1 MPKREKQSFLHG
13 ALILSAA
20 AILTK
25 IIGALFFKIP
35 LQNINQTAYGYFDA
49 AYNIYIPLYTVSTA
63 GFPVA
68 VSRLVSES
76 LALGRFR
83 DIRVIHR
90 VANRIFFVT
99 GMIGTVIMFI
109 AGFLYPNFVNMPPVM
124 LTMLVMAPSILF
136 CCMVSAY
143 RGVYEGS
150 RNMYPTAISQIL
162 EAVGKL
168 AVGLGLAAGALHLGQ
183 WQYEHGGVVFGQPA
197 ADAAQA
203 LEISLPYIA
212 AGGMVGVT
220 FGSFISLAYLMLRYR
235 IKGNGITRAEMA
247 ASPRP
252 YSSKRIFR
260 RLLTFAIPVALGTL
274 ATQLTNLIDVVSLQ
288 KCLAVVVERGGDVIR
303 QMYASQI
310 EASGTTDI
318 LAYLTASRGIAMT
331 YVNLVPNITLTLGIS
346 ALPVITSAWAMKNR
360 AQLKKMVS
368 VVLRITLLVA
378 LPSGIGLSL
387 LATPILNLIYDPV
400 TASVAGPQLQVLGI
414 AVVFICLTAPINS
427 MLQAMGRADIPAKI
441 VLVGG
446 LVKLALNVILVMQPR
461 LNIIGSA
468 YSTLACYIVMVLLS
482 LIALRRVVGVRLN
495 ARMIFV
501 RPLIAS
507 VICGAAAWAVNA
519 LLALWIPAKV
529 AVVAAILA
537 AVAVYVVALFMT
549 RAIAKEDV
557 LMLPKGE
564 KIAQILEKHN
574 WIG

>member
-1 MPKREKQSFLHG
+1 MPKQEKQSFLHG

-63 GFPVA
+63 GFPIA

-90 VANRIFFVT
+90 VANRIFFIT
-99 GMIGTVIMFI
+99 GTIGTVIMF
-109 AGFLYPNFVNMPPVM
+109 AAAFLYPNFVHMPPVM
-124 LTMLVMAPSILF
+124 LTMLMMAPSILF

-168 AVGLGLAAGALHLGQ
+168 IVGLGLAAGALRLGQ
-183 WQYEHGGVVFGQPA
+183 WQFEHGGVVFGKA
-197 ADAAQA
+197 AASAAEA

-212 AGGMVGVT
+212 AGGMIGVT
-220 FGSFISLAYLMLRYR
+220 FGSFVSLAYLMLRYR
-235 IKGNGITRAEMA
+235 LKGNGITREELLSA
-247 ASPRP
+247 PRP
-252 YSSKRIFR
+252 YSSRRIFR
-260 RLLTFAIPVALGTL
+260 RLLAFAIPVALGTL

-288 KCLAVVVERGGDVIR
+288 KCLAVVVEHSGDAVR
-303 QMYASQI
+303 QMYAEEI
-310 EASGTTDI
+310 AASGTTDI

-331 YVNLVPNITLTLGIS
+331 YVNLVPNVTLTLGIS

-360 AQLKKMVS
+360 PQLKKMVS

-387 LATPILNLIYDPV
+387 LAKPILNLIYDPV

-441 VLVGG
+441 VLLGG
-446 LVKLALNVILVMQPR
+446 LVKLV
-461 LNIIGSA
+461 LNIALVLQPGLNIMGSA
-468 YSTLACYIVMVLLS
+468 YSTLACYVVMVLFS
-482 LIALRRVVGVRLN
+482 LAALRRVVGVRLN

-501 RPLIAS
+501 RPLLAALL
-507 VICGAAAWAVNA
+507 CGASAWGINA
-519 LLALWIPAKV
+519 LLSLWMPAKIST
-529 AVVAAILA
+529 VVAILA
-537 AVAVYVVALFMT
+537 AVVVYVFALFLF
-549 RAIAKEDV
+549 RAIAREDV
-557 LMLPKGE
+557 QMLPKGE